1 MHIGHEI
8 RSKLK
13 EQGRTVTWLS
23 TRLSCSRVNVYKI
36 FEKSS
41 LDTDL
46 LLRISCA
53 LNFDFFSLYADEIHN
68 RT

>member
-23 TRLSCSRVNVYKI
+23 TRLACSRVNGYKI

-46 LLRISCA
+46 LLRISYA